1 MSLIDSLAITLISGV
16 ILGTIYALMSLGLT
30 LIYGISNVFNLA
42 HGALFIWGAYLTW
55 FLTAKV
61 NLNLIVSAIISI
73 VVLFFFGIFWERVF
87 LRSKRSELVS
97 VITICLGLMMILDSL
112 AHVFFGPT
120 QKSLPAL
127 VPGNVDLYFV
137 TRSMNEVFNFFLA
150 IIILGG
156 LWWFL
161 SKSRLGMAIRAV
173 AEDNV
178 GASIIGIDT
187 NKIYAL
193 CFGIGVALAA
203 LSGILLAPEI
213 YISTAAGGDA
223 LLKAIIIVIL
233 GGLGSAKGSLYA
245 ALMLGILE
253 SAVSMYIGMFWVL
266 PSWFF
271 VMLLI
276 LAVRPRGIYGV
287 R

>member
-1 MSLIDSLAITLISGV
+1 V

-30 LIYGISNVFNLA
+30 LIYGISNVFNFA

-55 FLTAKV
+55 FLTTKL
-61 NLNLIVSAIISI
+61 NLNLIVSAVISI
-73 VVLFFFGIFWERVF
+73 VCLFFFGIFWEALF
-87 LRSKRSELVS
+87 LRPKRKEFVS

-120 QKSLPAL
+120 QKGLPAL
-127 VPGNVDLYFV
+127 MQGNVNLYFV
-137 TRSMNEVFNFFLA
+137 TRSVNEVVNFFIA

-161 SKSRLGMAIRAV
+161 SKSRTGMAIRAV

-187 NKIYAL
+187 NKIYTL
-193 CFGIGVALAA
+193 CFGIGVALAS

-223 LLKAIIIVIL
+223 LLKAVIIVIL
-233 GGLGSAKGSLYA
+233 GGLGSTKGSMYA
-245 ALMLGILE
+245 ALILGILE

-271 VMLLI
+271 IMLVI